1 MIPDVFLKCTVPSA
15 ALQVLPNSGH
25 TINIE
30 EPAAFNVAVSDFLA
44 QVESGRWPMR
54 DARTQGGPN
63 DRHALT
69 RLFSGWIYPI
79 ASDQSAFSP
88 NCVQHPIPTGSS
100 RSWALG
106 DAAR

>member
-1 MIPDVFLKCTVPSA
+1 MPILILTGDEDEPCLIPNVFLKYTVPSA

-54 DARTQGGPN
+54 DARTQGDSIIGM
-63 DRHALT
+63 R
-69 RLFSGWIYPI
+69 
-79 ASDQSAFSP
+79 
-88 NCVQHPIPTGSS
+88 
-100 RSWALG
+100 
-106 DAAR
+106 